1 MAVLGLHC
9 CVGFS
14 LVAMHRLLIVVA
26 SHCRAQALG
35 HTRFSSCGA
44 GAHSLWFPGSRA
56 QAQQL
61 WHIGLVAL

>member
-9 CVGFS
+9 CMGFS

-35 HTRFSSCGA
+35 HTASVVVAQGLIRCGSQALEHRLSSCGT
-44 GAHSLWFPGSRA
+44 L
-56 QAQQL
+56 
-61 WHIGLVAL
+61 I